1 MDVPC
6 RPVTS
11 GGTVFC
17 SLILYPSSAFPWG
30 SLWTMEEGSK
40 YDAFPST
47 PLGAAS
53 ALLNTTCR
61 PLFSRLRVVG
71 LSLVLQCTSGRPFV
85 RLRGRPHGVFRL
97 PPGVRFPPFLE
108 LTSLI
113 SSIILEK
120 GVCHYTSRPAVVLD
134 SIVRQGPGH
143 LVLDGYHCLIL
154 SEALPSSWWGRG
166 ETWLNNKFVH
176 DTRWEAKRHTP
187 PVREILFP
195 YRY

>member
-17 SLILYPSSAFPWG
+17 SLILYPSSAFPE
-30 SLWTMEEGSK
+30 SSSELWKRGQSTTP
-40 YDAFPST
+40 FPST
-47 PLGAAS
+47 PLGGAS

-61 PLFSRLRVVG
+61 PLFSRLRAVG
-71 LSLVLQCTSGRPFV
+71 LSLVLQCTSDRPF
-85 RLRGRPHGVFRL
+85 RPPPGSAARGFWL
-97 PPGVRFPPFLE
+97 PGVRFPPFLE

-120 GVCHYTSRPAVVLD
+120 GACQYTSRPAVVLD
-134 SIVRQGPGH
+134 SVVRQGPGH

-154 SEALPSSWWGRG
+154 SGALPSSWGEG

-176 DTRWEAKRHTP
+176 DTRWAAKQHTP
-187 PVREILFP
+187 PVKEILFL